1 MFLPCLYLHPRPRCQ
16 SAAYRRASARSC
28 SICRERLGRWV
39 AAGSLPAL
47 LPAPQCTWALLRTK
61 HTHTHQKYIENC
73 LDVLWIHKNRQWTFC
88 YRPEGFSS
96 FPVGVTGWGTHRTH
110 FTFTGRQEHPGVF
123 CAQLREQQHQSSGRR
138 DTRLIMTLGEMRV
151 HSVGRHMEKWRWWV
165 IGFISSE
172 WQSRDTDLHFGF
184 HIQRGLSQLW
194 TRTEALSRQEVS
206 VYSHLMSSTPLHPL
220 FSLSVPAVF
229 LPSLSLPHF
238 FSPSVSTA
246 SLFPVISSSF
256 SQRSGL
262 AERWVMLCLKGVF
275 TWLAQPEKAH
285 LTPLSPWAQTQ
296 RGCHVPNL
304 YYIIWCDWICF
315 SANRRTFKMYKK
327 KWEWNH

>member
-28 SICRERLGRWV
+28 SICRGRLGRWV

-61 HTHTHQKYIENC
+61 HTHTHTNQKYIENC
-73 LDVLWIHKNRQWTFC
+73 LDV
-88 YRPEGFSS
+88 
-96 FPVGVTGWGTHRTH
+96 FPVRVTGWGTHRTH

-123 CAQLREQQHQSSGRR
+123 GAQLREQQHQSSGRR

-184 HIQRGLSQLW
+184 HIRRGLSQLW
-194 TRTEALSRQEVS
+194 TRTEALSKQEVS

-220 FSLSVPAVF
+220 SSLSVPAVL

-238 FSPSVSTA
+238 FFFYII
-246 SLFPVISSSF
+246 SLPRDLLFILPEIRLGRKMSYVVLE
-256 SQRSGL
+256 RSIYLVGS
-262 AERWVMLCLKGVF
+262 AR
-275 TWLAQPEKAH
+275 KAH

-296 RGCHVPNL
+296 HGCHVPNL
-304 YYIIWCDWICF
+304 CYIIWCDWICLP
-315 SANRRTFKMYKK
+315 ANRCTFETY
-327 KWEWNH
+327 